1 MTPYLDELT
10 TTYPLRMFCFP
21 HAGGGAAVFRA
32 WQLALS
38 PLATVC
44 PIHLPGRESRSGEA
58 RFVDLDALVED
69 LDRQLE
75 VYLEEPHVFFG
86 HSMGALVAYRLACRR
101 RDRGLSLPRALLLS
115 GYAAPH
121 LPSALP
127 ASLGLDDAA
136 LAHLLT
142 ELGGLP
148 AEILAWPQW
157 LHQLLPVLRD
167 DLAVCESYR
176 DRGDPPLP
184 CPIHVFGGDADPIV
198 DELDLA
204 EWNRYSTDI
213 GGVRILSGDHF
224 YLESSPAAL
233 FGELRELLRTYAQVV

>member
-1 MTPYLDELT
+1 MTPYLDEFT
-10 TTYPLRMFCFP
+10 ETHPLRMFCFP
-21 HAGGGAAVFRA
+21 HAGGGATAYRG
-32 WQLALS
+32 WQRALS

-44 PIHLPGRESRSGEA
+44 PIHLPGRESRSGDA
-58 RFVDLDALVED
+58 RFVDIESLVHD
-69 LDRQLE
+69 LDMQLE
-75 VYLEEPHVFFG
+75 DSLAVPHVFFG
-86 HSMGALVAYRLACRR
+86 HSMGALVAYRLTCRR
-101 RDRGLSLPRALLLS
+101 RERGRSLPRALLLS

-121 LPSALP
+121 LQSALP

-176 DRGDPPLP
+176 DCGDPPLP
-184 CPIHVFGGDADPIV
+184 CPIYVFGGDADPIV

-204 EWNRYSTDI
+204 EWSRYSTDF
-213 GGVRILSGDHF
+213 GGVRILGGDHF

-233 FGELRELLRTYAQVV
+233 MRELRALLRTYAHVD